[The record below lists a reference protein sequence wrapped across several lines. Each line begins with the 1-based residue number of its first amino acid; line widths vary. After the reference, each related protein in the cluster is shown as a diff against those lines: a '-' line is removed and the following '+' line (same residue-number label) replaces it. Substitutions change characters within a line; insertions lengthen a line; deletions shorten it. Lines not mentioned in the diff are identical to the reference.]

1 MVQVKVQYSTCKFV
15 IILITKLWMQG
26 TGALGATCEWH
37 RTTTTKVT
45 TSSVTWTFPEVN
57 LIDRT
62 SWPSHSVSH
71 SVKNPAPF
79 HPFSHSRPSC
89 RCSISW
95 SVSTPADVTALTS
108 GSDVIHLRFNTIA
121 SRHLATNWLANKQKF
136 FIVLH
141 WNRCLSHEN
150 LSTNHRRAFVNID
163 TASFPSNSFVLTR
176 SFLW

>member
-15 IILITKLWMQG
+15 IDLIIKSLMQG
-26 TGALGATCEWH
+26 TDVHGATCEWH

-45 TSSVTWTFPEVN
+45 TSSVTWTYPEVN
-57 LIDRT
+57 LIERT

-71 SVKNPAPF
+71 SHSSPAQYLHFP
-79 HPFSHSRPSC
+79 SRRFC

-121 SRHLATNWLANKQKF
+121 SRRIATNWLTNKQTF
-136 FIVLH
+136 FIFLH
-141 WNRCLSHEN
+141 WNPCLSHEN
-150 LSTNHRRAFVNID
+150 LSTNHRREFVNID
-163 TASFPSNSFVLTR
+163 TASFPSNSIFLTR